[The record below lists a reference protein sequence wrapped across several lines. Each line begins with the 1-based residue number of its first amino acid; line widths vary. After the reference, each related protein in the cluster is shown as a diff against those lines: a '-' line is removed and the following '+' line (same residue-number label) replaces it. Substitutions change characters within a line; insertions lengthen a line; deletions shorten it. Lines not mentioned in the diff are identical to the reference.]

1 MLFWF
6 KPHFP
11 YLCKVNLQ
19 VLLMKKEQ
27 NDLQLASELRTV
39 ITRLIKKL
47 RSKSIASERLSL
59 TERST
64 IALLD
69 QHKELLP
76 SELAAMEKITT
87 QSMSQILNHLLELG
101 YINRKI
107 SETDKRKAII
117 SLSRSG
123 QKILYKVRNERDEWL
138 DKALKKTCTPKEQ
151 DILRQAL
158 QPLTKLVDV
167 D

>member
-1 MLFWF
+1 MT
-6 KPHFP
+6 
-11 YLCKVNLQ
+11 NG
-19 VLLMKKEQ
+19 Q
-27 NDLQLASELRTV
+27 NDPQLASDLRMV

-47 RSKSIASERLSL
+47 RNKSTANEKLSL

-64 IALLD
+64 LWLLD

-87 QSMSQILNHLLELG
+87 QSMSQILNHLSELG
-101 YINRKI
+101 YIARRI

-117 SLSRSG
+117 SLSKDG
-123 QKILYKVRNERDEWL
+123 QNILYKVRNERDEWL
-138 DKALKKTCTPKEQ
+138 NKALKETCSAEEQ
-151 DILRQAL
+151 ELLRRAL
-158 QPLTKLVDV
+158 TPLTRLVDF

>member
-1 MLFWF
+1 MT
-6 KPHFP
+6 
-11 YLCKVNLQ
+11 NEQ
-19 VLLMKKEQ
+19 V
-27 NDLQLASELRTV
+27 DLQLASDLRMV
-39 ITRLIKKL
+39 VTRLIKKL
-47 RSKSIASERLSL
+47 RSKSTTSQKLSL

-101 YINRKI
+101 YINRKTD
-107 SETDKRKAII
+107 ETDKRKSII
-117 SLSRSG
+117 SLSKDG
-123 QKILYKVRNERDEWL
+123 QNILYKVRNERDEWL
-138 DKALKKTCTPKEQ
+138 NNAIKETCSAKEQ
-151 DILRQAL
+151 DLLRRAL
-158 QPLTKLVDV
+158 VPLTKLVDV